1 VWDGQV
7 VGELEECV
15 VNGGWDGWWL
25 VYIPSQ
31 SSLVLDALT

>member
-15 VNGGWDGWWL
+15 VNGVGWL
-25 VYIPSQ
+25 VIGLYTLAI
-31 SSLVLDALT
+31 